1 MVAQGGTHPTLDLLL
16 FLKSQHT
23 FSELIFKGLVT
34 ECKGMTNA
42 YNAVQTSDI
51 ST

>member
-23 FSELIFKGLVT
+23 FSELT